1 MTLMEN
7 GLHRIKKIL
16 AEMATAT
23 LEVLSTDSS
32 DFVTIWEDFLDSIF
46 MNISL
51 KDEKIATSLLKT
63 IIESYKHA
71 DTKSTFHLFNQFLYL
86 FETF

>member
-51 KDEKIATSLLKT
+51 KDEKIAITEK
-63 IIESYKHA
+63 K
-71 DTKSTFHLFNQFLYL
+71 
-86 FETF
+86 